1 MEKTRN
7 HKQSL
12 LPFSVIEAA
21 SNGNVEAIN
30 AVLKHYEGYITAL
43 ATRCLYD
50 ETGVQHLCVDDEK
63 RKRLEI
69 KPITKIL
76 NFEIVRAA

>member
-1 MEKTRN
+1 MEKTQN
-7 HKQSL
+7 HKYFL
-12 LPFSVIEAA
+12 VPFSVIEAA

-30 AVLKHYEGYITAL
+30 AVLKHYEEYIAAL

-50 ETGVQHLCVDDEK
+50 ENGVQHLCVDDEK

-69 KPITKIL
+69 KLITKIL
-76 NFEIVRAA
+76 DFEILKAA

>member
-1 MEKTRN
+1 MEKAQN
-7 HKQSL
+7 HKHSL
-12 LPFSVIEAA
+12 VPFSVIEAA

-30 AVLKHYEGYITAL
+30 AVLKHYEAYITAL

-50 ETGVQHLCVDDEK
+50 ENGVQHLFVDDEK

-69 KPITKIL
+69 KLITKIL
-76 NFEIVRAA
+76 DFEILKAA